1 MNNSK
6 IEGGARAFWRRIEMY
21 KNDHGKELPKPLPVE
36 FMASMST
43 ALMLIDYEGMLNHI
57 DKLEALRAAAENY
70 KAEFERTQGR
80 SLIDRWGIVHA
91 LEALNK

>member
-1 MNNSK
+1 MSK
-6 IEGGARAFWRRIEMY
+6 YASGRHNDCTVILYDYVRMTTDEVIE
-21 KNDHGKELPKPLPVE
+21 N
-36 FMASMST
+36 
-43 ALMLIDYEGMLNHI
+43 
-57 DKLEALRAAAENY
+57 KLEALRAAAENY